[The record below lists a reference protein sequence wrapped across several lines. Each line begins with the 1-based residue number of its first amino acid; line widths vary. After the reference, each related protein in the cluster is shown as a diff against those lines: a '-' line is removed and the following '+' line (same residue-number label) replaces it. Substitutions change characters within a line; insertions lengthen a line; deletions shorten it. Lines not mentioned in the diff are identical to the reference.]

1 MKLLG
6 RVDSRPA
13 ASCSPAACH
22 RGARVWNI
30 EKQINSNSLS
40 SRQRQT
46 RQPGICITKDCN
58 ICELPIS
65 QTHTHTAEKK
75 FVRRWKVLE
84 AAQAG
89 PEEWL
94 GSCAAQTRDGADITL
109 LSQVGPKPLQ
119 NIIQDFRVIYDF
131 SKNLIRICA
140 KPEPGFMQN
149 LIYDLCRI
157 AAAIRAFCQTDL
169 WPHNDPSAWRD
180 YRDPIM
186 ATLTMTTYIPN
197 IKSKLGPHCA
207 GSLKIIKALIWLANS
222 CTNRE

>member
-1 MKLLG
+1 M
-6 RVDSRPA
+6 
-13 ASCSPAACH
+13 
-22 RGARVWNI
+22 W
-30 EKQINSNSLS
+30 
-40 SRQRQT
+40 QT

-58 ICELPIS
+58 ICELPITHRR
-65 QTHTHTAEKK
+65 THTQNREKVCSPVK
-75 FVRRWKVLE
+75 SWRHSSSRSL
-84 AAQAG
+84 
-89 PEEWL
+89 EWL

-157 AAAIRAFCQTDL
+157 AAAIRAFCQTVL

-207 GSLKIIKALIWLANS
+207 GSLKIIKALIWLADS